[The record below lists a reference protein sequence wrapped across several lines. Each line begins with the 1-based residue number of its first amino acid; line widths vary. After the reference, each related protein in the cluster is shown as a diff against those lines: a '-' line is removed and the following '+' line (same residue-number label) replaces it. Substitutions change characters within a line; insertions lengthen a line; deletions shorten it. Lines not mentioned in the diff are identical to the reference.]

1 MPGGCCS
8 PLGAFQLL
16 PNGELWSLRSSE
28 FLLSSPSLPPSLPSS
43 LLSSLLLS
51 YPQGWYSHFSHFK
64 TSGGGP
70 RNQAACLTSACITWG
85 MTTAS
90 LTACCFLSRR
100 AWWLSVSGLVISGNS
115 PTSWLLLGEPV
126 LQNPKALKTDG
137 CWSVHLAQ
145 PAQPLLIIMAAGKG
159 APLGTSAEN
168 RWGVSDPE
176 QSLGHKQVLLE
187 KTNHLGSD
195 AATSRGSPDVGSAEL
210 AVPTV
215 PDKPRLGKPLPRQ
228 AHEEQRQS
236 AFMDLPQLHERLG
249 GGQAQE
255 REHKDASG
263 QPDPQQHNQDV
274 PRAPAGG
281 TVASVWPGTARGEQ
295 RSAFSKPTK
304 RRAERPGPTS
314 ILQAG
319 ESADS
324 LVELSGFL
332 STLDIPCWGRMSTSK
347 LVVGDFWNLHT
358 LSQNALLCSTFQGAP
373 VLWLEHSQAQV
384 PTSSTAS
391 RALLP
396 PTITSLGFSTQ
407 NWCAKCSLSFRLTS
421 DLVFHMRSHHKK
433 EHVEPD
439 LHSKKRREEALICP
453 VCREYFR
460 ERHHLSRHMTSHS

>member
-1 MPGGCCS
+1 MAPG
-8 PLGAFQLL
+8 
-16 PNGELWSLRSSE
+16 
-28 FLLSSPSLPPSLPSS
+28 
-43 LLSSLLLS
+43 
-51 YPQGWYSHFSHFK
+51 
-64 TSGGGP
+64 
-70 RNQAACLTSACITWG
+70 
-85 MTTAS
+85 
-90 LTACCFLSRR
+90 
-100 AWWLSVSGLVISGNS
+100 
-115 PTSWLLLGEPV
+115 

-145 PAQPLLIIMAAGKG
+145 PAQHLLIIMAAGKE
-159 APLGTSAEN
+159 APLSTSAEN
-168 RWGVSDPE
+168 RWGISDPE

-187 KTNHLGSD
+187 KTNHLGSIT
-195 AATSRGSPDVGSAEL
+195 ATSTGGLVVGSAEL

-215 PDKPRLGKPLPRQ
+215 PDKPRLGKPLPRK
-228 AHEEQRQS
+228 AHGEERQS
-236 AFMDLPQLHERLG
+236 AFMDMPQLHERLG
-249 GGQAQE
+249 GDQE
-255 REHKDASG
+255 KEHKDASAH
-263 QPDPQQHNQDV
+263 PDPQQHSQDV
-274 PRAPAGG
+274 PRAPMGN
-281 TVASVWPGTARGEQ
+281 TVSSVWPGTTRGEQ

-314 ILQAG
+314 IFRAG

-324 LVELSGFL
+324 LMELSGFF

-373 VLWLEHSQAQV
+373 VLWLEHTQAQV

-433 EHVEPD
+433 EHVGPD
-439 LHSKKRREEALICP
+439 PHSKKRREEALICP